1 MNATESVCER
11 ERWSAWS
18 EREGASVCVRE
29 RDRERERERE
39 GGRESESDRERE
51 RGPENPQFAL
61 IGLSSG
67 GDPAACS
74 RRIAQLAVF

>member
-1 MNATESVCER
+1 MSVTESVCER

-18 EREGASVCVRE
+18 ERECVC
-29 RDRERERERE
+29 ERERER
-39 GGRESESDRERE
+39 GREGERE
-51 RGPENPQFAL
+51 RARERGQENPQFAL

-74 RRIAQLAVF
+74 RRIEQLTVF

>member
-1 MNATESVCER
+1 MRER

-18 EREGASVCVRE
+18 ERERERASVCERE

-39 GGRESESDRERE
+39 GGRERESESERE

-74 RRIAQLAVF
+74 RRIEQLTVF